1 MLDFAISPRHSHRE
15 DAKTLQPTD
24 RRIYETNYYNPNQS
38 MPVCR
43 IGTAGGTGLQLPP
56 SRLQAP
62 TYQEAG
68 PDTLLRE
75 GMTKLLRYLR
85 TNENPQPR
93 QISAFLEREVAP
105 HFDFA
110 YMATWAAGP
119 MSRQMNEQQRLQLA
133 QTIKEL
139 LLGTLAKRLAS
150 YDNQDVRFFRPR
162 RIGDNE
168 VKMRVG
174 ILRAEGYPATIDFR
188 FYRSESGW
196 KVFDVSANGTSALAY
211 YRRHFANQRQ
221 AQGGRSYRR

>member
-1 MLDFAISPRHSHRE
+1 MSRILITLTSICLFAAS
-15 DAKTLQPTD
+15 TLQAAPG
-24 RRIYETNYYNPNQS
+24 YNY
-38 MPVCR
+38 
-43 IGTAGGTGLQLPP
+43 PP
-56 SRLQAP
+56 SQLQVP

-85 TNENPQPR
+85 TNENPQPQ
-93 QISAFLEREVAP
+93 QISAFLDSEVAP
-105 HFDFA
+105 YFDFA

-119 MSRQMNEQQRLQLA
+119 MGRQMNGRQRIELA
-133 QTIKEL
+133 QTIKEM

-174 ILRAEGYPATIDFR
+174 ILRAGGYPAAIDFR
-188 FYRSESGW
+188 FYRSETGW
-196 KVFDVSANGTSALAY
+196 KVFDVSANGSSALAY
-211 YRRHFANQRQ
+211 YRQHFANQRQ
-221 AQGGRSYRR
+221 AQGNRNYRR